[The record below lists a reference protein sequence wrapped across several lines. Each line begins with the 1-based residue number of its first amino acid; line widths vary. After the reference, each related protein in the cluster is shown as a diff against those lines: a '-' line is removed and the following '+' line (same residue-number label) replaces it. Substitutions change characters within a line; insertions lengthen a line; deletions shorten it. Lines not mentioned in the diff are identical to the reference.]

1 MEIEDALHGYIN
13 LNDQE
18 KKILDTPQVQRLR
31 RIRQLG
37 LSSLVYPS
45 ATHTRFQHSLGVM
58 HLAGEFAD
66 SLKIREERKKELRI
80 AGLLHDSGH
89 GPFSHASEVVSE
101 EHGVSHEQRSCRI
114 VEQVSDNFRAD
125 EDRIKKII
133 KGELEIG
140 QVVAGDIDADRMDYL
155 MRDAH
160 GSGINHGHID
170 YDTIIRCAEIDS
182 RRLVFNN
189 KAVSALESLFTARFH
204 MINTL
209 YYHHAAVIAEKMLQ
223 EALRN
228 LVETEVSVEEMMQM
242 DDYEA
247 HCKLMESEGASKRI
261 YSRIKDRNLYKRAL
275 VWDSDTLDR
284 KGLKILENRIE
295 NTEEIEKRISEAA
308 GVNEEKV
315 ILDVPKTPEIKDIN
329 VKIKKNGEVRGFEE
343 FSPVPNSLRDAE
355 WRNVS
360 LKVYCPEEELEK
372 VQKASEK
379 VLKRYRNRLD
389 QYFGSE

>member
-1 MEIEDALHGYIN
+1 MEIEDALHGYIK

-18 KKILDTPQVQRLR
+18 KKVLDSPQVQRLR

-37 LSSLVYPS
+37 LSSLAYPS

-66 SLKIREERKKELRI
+66 SLKIGAGRKKELRI
-80 AGLLHDSGH
+80 AALLHDSGH

-101 EHGVSHEQRSCRI
+101 EKGLSHEDRSCKI
-114 VEQVSDNFRAD
+114 VEKVSNKFQAD
-125 EDRIKKII
+125 EDRVKKII

-160 GSGINHGHID
+160 GSGIDHGHID

-209 YYHHAAVIAEKMLQ
+209 YYHHTAVIAEKMLQ

-228 LVETEVSVEEMMQM
+228 LVDKDLSVDDMMEM

-247 HCKLMESEGASKRI
+247 HCKLMESEGASKKI
-261 YSRIKDRNLYKRAL
+261 YSKIKDRELYKRAL
-275 VWDSDTLDR
+275 VWDSDSLDR

-295 NTEEIEKRISEAA
+295 DPKEIEKRISEVAD
-308 GVNEEKV
+308 VKEEEV
-315 ILDVPKTPEIKDIN
+315 IVDVPKTPEIKDIN
-329 VKIKKNGEVRGFEE
+329 VKIKKNSEVRSFEE
-343 FSPVPNSLRDAE
+343 FSPVPKALTDAE
-355 WRNVS
+355 WRNVA
-360 LKVYCPEEELEK
+360 LKVYCPKKELEN
-372 VQKASEK
+372 VRNASEQ
-379 VLKRYRNRLD
+379 VLKQYKNRLD
-389 QYFGSE
+389 QYFNSD